1 MSRGRQYIEFEG
13 LFSESVLGIFRIIR
27 GFADLRDLAAVSVPY
42 KMENGE
48 QGFRVVGHQRVES
61 SKHAEEIKSYL
72 EQSENRFLPEVILS
86 VRTPVNFLVG
96 GDVIT
101 PEQLASGE
109 KTIGLGETVFGVQ
122 SQNGSLISISRRYS
136 SPSMR
141 MQRMRIHH
149 SNLERIKQDKLI
161 RRIDG
166 NHRLHLAE
174 QLTEDPNAPTKYL
187 APFCMVLLGP
197 SENDADDFAESLIFH
212 TINST
217 ALPLESEHGL
227 RLLLGQDPAHAMTPD
242 NEFAYNPAL
251 HLTRLLAD
259 RLNGLTPHARQ
270 RFGDRPLTALWESAR
285 NLIAMDETIA
295 QNRPTLTE
303 FADDLF
309 AALADISTRL
319 TVYHPSLC
327 STYGFFELAARIW
340 REAEGEDFE
349 QRVRWAVNYLDRIG
363 HWLGGQGITSLL
375 DPLSPAEQLL
385 KTFKAAQSR
394 TPKRVFLARWY
405 PAPDAPNDAYNKAN
419 LRLQQLRQTLT
430 NLQQQNGIG
439 LELVDMSTE
448 EGGSFPIHSR
458 MYEAIASSDIIICDL
473 TGHRPNVYI
482 EAGYALKHHESN
494 RLIFLFEPT
503 DNNDHVPFDLNTFK
517 YVLVTQAAEI
527 PNKLAPELKSI
538 LNASGANIL
547 ENMEV

>member
-42 KMENGE
+42 KMEDGE

-61 SKHAEEIKSYL
+61 AKHAEEIKNYL

-86 VRTPVNFLVG
+86 VRAPVRLV
-96 GDVIT
+96 VNR
-101 PEQLASGE
+101 GE
-109 KTIGLGETVFGVQ
+109 IDPDELGLGETVFGVK
-122 SQNGSLISISRRYS
+122 SDNGGLVDISRRYS
-136 SPSMR
+136 SPTMR
-141 MQRMRIHH
+141 MQRLRVRRGD
-149 SNLERIKQDKLI
+149 LEQIKRDKI
-161 RRIDG
+161 ICRIDG

-174 QLTEDPNAPTKYL
+174 QLTEDPNTPSKYL

-197 SENDADDFAESLIFH
+197 PDNDADDFAESLIFH

-259 RLNGLTPHARQ
+259 RLQGLPQPARQ
-270 RFGDRPLTALWESAR
+270 RFGERPLTALWESAR
-285 NLIAMDETIA
+285 NLIAMDEAIA
-295 QNRPTLTE
+295 QDRQALTV

-309 AALADISTRL
+309 AALADIATRL
-319 TVYHPSLC
+319 TVNHPSLC
-327 STYGFFELAARIW
+327 RTYGFFELAARVW
-340 REAEGEDFE
+340 REAVGDDHE
-349 QRVRWAVNYLDRIG
+349 QKVRWTVDYLDRIG
-363 HWLGGQGITSLL
+363 HWLGDQGITNLL

-394 TPKRVFLARWY
+394 IPKRVFLARWY
-405 PAPDAPNDAYNKAN
+405 PPQDAPNDAHNRAN
-419 LRLQQLRQTLT
+419 LRLQQLRQTLA
-430 NLQQQNGIG
+430 NLQQQHGIR
-439 LELVDMSTE
+439 LELIDMGTE
-448 EGGSFPIHSR
+448 EGSTFPIHSR

-473 TGHRPNVYI
+473 TGHRPNVYV

-494 RLIFLFEPT
+494 RLIFLFEPSGA
-503 DNNDHVPFDLNTFK
+503 DDQVPFDLNTFK
-517 YVLVTQAAEI
+517 YVPITQAAEI
-527 PNKLAPELKSI
+527 PNRLTPELESI
-538 LNASGANIL
+538 LQGAGAL
-547 ENMEV
+547 LGGGAA

>member
-42 KMENGE
+42 KMEDGE

-61 SKHAEEIKSYL
+61 AKHAEEIKSYL

-86 VRTPVNFLVG
+86 VRAPVKLMVNR
-96 GDVIT
+96 
-101 PEQLASGE
+101 GE
-109 KTIGLGETVFGVQ
+109 IDPDELGLGETVFGVK
-122 SQNGSLISISRRYS
+122 SDNGGLVDISRRYS
-136 SPSMR
+136 SPTMR
-141 MQRMRIHH
+141 MQRLRVRRGD
-149 SNLERIKQDKLI
+149 LGQLKQDKII

-174 QLTEDPNAPTKYL
+174 QLTEDPNTPTKYL

-197 SENDADDFAESLIFH
+197 TDNDADDFAESLIFH

-259 RLNGLTPHARQ
+259 RLQGLPQPARQ
-270 RFGDRPLTALWESAR
+270 RFGERPLTALWESAR
-285 NLIAMDETIA
+285 NLIAMDEAIA
-295 QNRPTLTE
+295 HDRQALTT

-309 AALADISTRL
+309 AALADIATRL
-319 TVYHPSLC
+319 TVNQPSLC
-327 STYGFFELAARIW
+327 RTYGFFELAARVW
-340 REAEGEDFE
+340 REALGDDHE
-349 QRVRWAVNYLDRIG
+349 QKVRWTVDHLDRIG
-363 HWLGGQGITSLL
+363 HWLGVQGITNLL

-385 KTFKAAQSR
+385 KTFKAAQSHI
-394 TPKRVFLARWY
+394 PKRVFLARWY
-405 PAPDAPNDAYNKAN
+405 PPQDAPNDAHNRAN
-419 LRLQQLRQTLT
+419 LRLQQLRQTLM
-430 NLQQQNGIG
+430 NLQQQHGIG
-439 LELVDMSTE
+439 LDLIDMGTE
-448 EGGSFPIHSR
+448 EGGTFPIHSR

-473 TGHRPNVYI
+473 TGHRPNVYV

-494 RLIFLFEPT
+494 RLIFLFEPSGT
-503 DNNDHVPFDLNTFK
+503 GDQVPFDLNIFK
-517 YVLVTQAAEI
+517 YVPITQAAEI
-527 PNKLAPELKSI
+527 PNRLTPELESI
-538 LNASGANIL
+538 LQSAGAHL
-547 ENMEV
+547 

>member
-42 KMENGE
+42 KMEDGE

-61 SKHAEEIKSYL
+61 AKHAEEIKNYL

-86 VRTPVNFLVG
+86 VRAPVKLMVNR
-96 GDVIT
+96 
-101 PEQLASGE
+101 GE
-109 KTIGLGETVFGVQ
+109 IDPDELGLGETVFGVK
-122 SQNGSLISISRRYS
+122 SDNGGLVDISRRYS
-136 SPSMR
+136 SPTMR
-141 MQRMRIHH
+141 MQRLRVRRGD
-149 SNLERIKQDKLI
+149 LEQLKRDKII

-174 QLTEDPNAPTKYL
+174 QLTEDPNTPTKYL

-197 SENDADDFAESLIFH
+197 TDNDADDFAESLIFH

-227 RLLLGQDPAHAMTPD
+227 RLLVGQDPAHAMTPD

-259 RLNGLTPHARQ
+259 RLRGLPQPARQ
-270 RFGDRPLTALWESAR
+270 RFGERPLTALWESAR
-285 NLIAMDETIA
+285 NLIAMEEAIA
-295 QNRPTLTE
+295 HDRQALTT

-309 AALADISTRL
+309 AALADIATQL
-319 TVYHPSLC
+319 TVNHPSLC
-327 STYGFFELAARIW
+327 RTYGFFELAARVW
-340 REAEGEDFE
+340 REAAGDDHAHK
-349 QRVRWAVNYLDRIG
+349 VRWTVDYLDRIG
-363 HWLGGQGITSLL
+363 HWLGGQGITNLL

-394 TPKRVFLARWY
+394 IPKRVFLARWY
-405 PAPDAPNDAYNKAN
+405 PPQDAPNAAHSRAN
-419 LRLQQLRQTLT
+419 LRLQQLQQTLT
-430 NLQQQNGIG
+430 NLQQKHGIG
-439 LELVDMSTE
+439 LELIDMGTE
-448 EGGSFPIHSR
+448 KGGTFPIHSR

-473 TGHRPNVYI
+473 TGHRPNVYV
-482 EAGYALKHHESN
+482 EAGYALKHHEIN
-494 RLIFLFEPT
+494 RLVFLFEA
-503 DNNDHVPFDLNTFK
+503 NGANDRVPFDLEPFK
-517 YVLVTQAAEI
+517 YVPITQAAEI
-527 PNKLAPELKSI
+527 PNRVMPELESI
-538 LNASGANIL
+538 LQSAGAL
-547 ENMEV
+547 LVKGAA

>member
-42 KMENGE
+42 KMEDGE

-61 SKHAEEIKSYL
+61 AKHAEEIKNYL

-86 VRTPVNFLVG
+86 VRAPVRLV
-96 GDVIT
+96 VNR
-101 PEQLASGE
+101 GE
-109 KTIGLGETVFGVQ
+109 IDPDELGLGETVFGVK
-122 SQNGSLISISRRYS
+122 SDNGGLVDISRRYS
-136 SPSMR
+136 SPTMR
-141 MQRMRIHH
+141 MQRLRVRCGD
-149 SNLERIKQDKLI
+149 LEQLRRDKIL

-174 QLTEDPNAPTKYL
+174 QLTEDPNTPTKYL

-197 SENDADDFAESLIFH
+197 TDHDADDFAESLIFH

-259 RLNGLTPHARQ
+259 RLQGLPQPARQ
-270 RFGDRPLTALWESAR
+270 RFGERPLTALWESAR
-285 NLIAMDETIA
+285 NLIAMDEAIA
-295 QNRPTLTE
+295 HDRKTLTT
-303 FADDLF
+303 FANDLF
-309 AALADISTRL
+309 AALADIATRL
-319 TVYHPSLC
+319 TVNHPSLC
-327 STYGFFELAARIW
+327 RTYGFFELAARVW
-340 REAEGEDFE
+340 REAVGDEHE
-349 QRVRWAVNYLDRIG
+349 QKVRWTVDYLDRIG
-363 HWLGGQGITSLL
+363 HWLGGQGITNLL

-394 TPKRVFLARWY
+394 IPKRVFLARWY
-405 PAPDAPNDAYNKAN
+405 PPQDAPNDAHNRAN
-419 LRLQQLRQTLT
+419 LRLQQLRQALT
-430 NLQQQNGIG
+430 NLQQQHGIG
-439 LELVDMSTE
+439 LELIDMGTE
-448 EGGSFPIHSR
+448 EGGTFPIHSR

-473 TGHRPNVYI
+473 TGHRPNVYV

-494 RLIFLFEPT
+494 RLIFLFEPSGAG
-503 DNNDHVPFDLNTFK
+503 DQVPFDLNTFK
-517 YVLVTQAAEI
+517 YVPITQATEI
-527 PNKLAPELKSI
+527 PNRLTPELESI
-538 LNASGANIL
+538 LQSAGAL
-547 ENMEV
+547 LGGGAA